1 MNRSIKINKFINNEV
16 TRANKL
22 VTRRCVLMVKK
33 SMISTLCGGALFIAN
48 AASGG
53 ILPSDIS
60 VFAQA
65 EEISDNSL
73 GNMRGK
79 FVSSGNIMY
88 FGVEMVTQ
96 WQTSAGE
103 TITATADLGVNLSN
117 NTPQVTFKP
126 SITAEQ
132 SVTSSGATNSGS
144 SVVGGAGGLDGV
156 SGVVQNIQ
164 VAGTSN
170 GVANSIGM
178 NVQQISGP
186 VTNQSTGIAN
196 ENTMSVQTASGSTA
210 TVSMVNN
217 ALGVS
222 VSVPSQGQTIQQIR
236 SLAMG
241 GGQVMQ
247 SVQLGGDQNQIR
259 NMINLNV
266 QMNALSSSMNART
279 GDVLAGLKILPQA
292 NLF

>member
-1 MNRSIKINKFINNEV
+1 MNKTIKINKFINNEV
-16 TRANKL
+16 TSANKL
-22 VTRRCVLMVKK
+22 VTTRCGLVVKK
-33 SMISTLCGGALFIAN
+33 TMVSILCGGALFIACSAN
-48 AASGG
+48 AG

-65 EEISDNSL
+65 EELTDNSL
-73 GNMRGK
+73 GGMRGK

-96 WQTSAGE
+96 WRTSAGE
-103 TITATADLGVNLSN
+103 TITATGNLGVNLTN
-117 NTPQVTFKP
+117 NTPHVTFNP

-132 SVTSSGATNSGS
+132 DNTPSGTTSSGS
-144 SVVGGAGGLDGV
+144 SVVGGGGGLDGV

-170 GVANSIGM
+170 GIANNIGV
-178 NVQQISGP
+178 NVQRLSGP
-186 VTNQSTGIAN
+186 STYQSTGIAN

-210 TVSMVNN
+210 TVSMANN
-217 ALGVS
+217 AFGVS
-222 VSVPSQGQTIQQIR
+222 VIVPSQGQTIQQIR

-266 QMNALSSSMNART
+266 QMNALSSSMSART
-279 GDVLAGLKILPQA
+279 GDVLAGLRMLPQA